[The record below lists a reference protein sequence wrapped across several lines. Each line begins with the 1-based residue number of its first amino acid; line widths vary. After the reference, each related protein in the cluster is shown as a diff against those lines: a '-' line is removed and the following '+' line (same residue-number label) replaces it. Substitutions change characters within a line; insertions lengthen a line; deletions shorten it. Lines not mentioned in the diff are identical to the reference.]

1 MAHIHEKIDF
11 TVDVFIVYKDK
22 VLLRMHE
29 KHHRWLVPGG
39 HIELDEDPLQAA
51 IREVKE
57 EVGLDVV
64 ISPGK
69 VPPPDNFIKPIPT
82 PEFMGRH
89 RVNDT
94 HEHVYM
100 VYFATSNTDVISDS
114 VLDHEKGVEVKWVT
128 KEELETMD
136 LVPNIK
142 FYAQEALKELSS

>member
-1 MAHIHEKIDF
+1 MPHIHEKIDF

-39 HIELDEDPLQAA
+39 HIELGEDPIEAA

-57 EVGLDVV
+57 EVGLDII

-69 VPPPDNFIKPIPT
+69 VPPPDDFIKPIPT
-82 PEFMGRH
+82 PRHMGRH
-89 RVNDT
+89 RVNEA

-100 VYFATSNTDVISDS
+100 VYFAKSD
-114 VLDHEKGVEVKWVT
+114 LIF
-128 KEELETMD
+128 L
-136 LVPNIK
+136 
-142 FYAQEALKELSS
+142 